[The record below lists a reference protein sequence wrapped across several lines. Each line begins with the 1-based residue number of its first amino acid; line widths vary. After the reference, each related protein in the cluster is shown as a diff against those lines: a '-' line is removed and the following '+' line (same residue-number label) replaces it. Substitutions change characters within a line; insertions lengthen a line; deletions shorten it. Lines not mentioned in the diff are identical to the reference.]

1 MRIVVT
7 GSLAYD
13 HILDFPE
20 TFADHIMPDKL
31 HVLSVSFLADN
42 LAKNYGGTAGNI
54 AYTLGLLGN
63 EVTVVGNLGKD
74 APDYLQHLQKAGV
87 ATDRVR
93 VDSQDYTANFFV
105 ITDRADCQ
113 IAGFYPGAMR
123 QDIALQ
129 LPEVADF
136 LVISPTVPQAMDRY
150 VRQAKKR
157 AIRYL
162 YAPTQQIPRL
172 TKGQLL
178 RGINEA
184 EVLVGNDYELAL
196 IQKKADKTKAQ
207 LRKMVKVLIVT
218 LGEKGSEIY
227 LNGKKHRIPI
237 AKPKK
242 LVDPTGAGDAF
253 IAGFLTGYFSGKSIR
268 VSGRMGALAGTYAV
282 EQYGTQN
289 HRFTGQA
296 FQKRLQNTLPL

>member
-1 MRIVVT
+1 MQIVVT

-13 HILDFPE
+13 HILNFPE
-20 TFADHIMPDKL
+20 KFADHIMPDKL

-54 AYTLGLLGN
+54 AYTLGLFGN
-63 EVTVVGNLGKD
+63 EVSVVGSLGKD

-87 ATDRVR
+87 ATDQVR

-105 ITDRADCQ
+105 ITDRSDCQ

-123 QDIALQ
+123 QDTTFR
-129 LPEVADF
+129 LPEVTDF
-136 LVISPTVPQAMDRY
+136 LVISPTMPQAMDRY
-150 VRQAKKR
+150 VRLAHKR

-172 TKGQLL
+172 TKDQLL
-178 RGINEA
+178 RGIKGTEI
-184 EVLVGNDYELAL
+184 LIGNDYELAL

-218 LGEKGSEIY
+218 LGEKGSQVY

-237 AKPKK
+237 AKPRK

-253 IAGFLTGYFSGKSIR
+253 IAGFLTGYLSGKSVR
-268 VSGRMGALAGTYAV
+268 VAGQMGSLAGTYAL

-289 HRFTGQA
+289 HHYSLRS
-296 FQKRLQNTLPL
+296 FQERLQNSFSL